1 MTSGLRTER
10 ESICVVVSHYTYG
23 NTLQQQKETQASL
36 GVHSSVCPKG
46 TTGGPS
52 RLLPPHSRLP
62 FGMVFKEECSP
73 YPLKRTTDHTG
84 TGWHLG
90 SRGEMSQGK
99 LWEGPQVCKP
109 FGVQAAPIPVFK
121 AAGEAF
127 CWESFQ
133 FLATSTLFPQIR
145 LCLVWPQGEAPDTC
159 HTDMDGCLEVLMYSA
174 GCLPPASE

>member
-1 MTSGLRTER
+1 MVT
-10 ESICVVVSHYTYG
+10 HYSSRRKHKPA
-23 NTLQQQKETQASL
+23 LACTQACVLRAPLGDLQGCSL
-36 GVHSSVCPKG
+36 HIPGSPLGWSSRTSAP
-46 TTGGPS
+46 
-52 RLLPPHSRLP
+52 
-62 FGMVFKEECSP
+62 P

-84 TGWHLG
+84 TSWHLG